1 MSEKEQ
7 SDIFQRWF
15 DLHKGLIFKIV
26 KSYAD
31 TALDQEDLFQDVA
44 IQVWRSIPSFR
55 NESAASTWIY
65 RVALNTAMT
74 WIRHEK
80 KRNRS
85 ERIEMAQ
92 HILDDNT
99 SVVDDRL
106 AWLYKE
112 IHQLDKIDRSI
123 ALLLLDELSYKEIA
137 TILGITESNVA
148 VKIHRIKKHLITKSK
163 NYDLHGI

>member
-1 MSEKEQ
+1 MTEQEQ
-7 SDIFQRWF
+7 SDIFQGWL
-15 DLHKGLIFKIV
+15 DQYKGLIFKIV

-31 TALDQEDLFQDVA
+31 TALDREDLFQDVV
-44 IQVWRSIPSFR
+44 IQIWRSIPSFR

-74 WIRHEK
+74 WFRRER
-80 KRNRS
+80 KRDRTES
-85 ERIEMAQ
+85 IEMAQ
-92 HILDDNT
+92 HILDDVMGIAN
-99 SVVDDRL
+99 DRL
-106 AWLYKE
+106 EWLYRE

-123 ALLLLDELSYKEIA
+123 ALLLLDDLSYKEIA

>member
-1 MSEKEQ
+1 VTEKQQ
-7 SDIFQRWF
+7 SDILQDWL
-15 DLHKGLIFKIV
+15 DQYKGLIFKIV

-31 TALDQEDLFQDVA
+31 TALDQEDLFQDVV

-74 WIRHEK
+74 WFRRER
-80 KRNRS
+80 KRDQA
-85 ERIEMAQ
+85 EIELAQ
-92 HILDDNT
+92 HVLNEVT
-99 SVVDDRL
+99 APVDDRL
-106 AWLYKE
+106 EWLYKE

-123 ALLLLDELSYKEIA
+123 ALLLLDDLSYKEIA

-148 VKIHRIKKHLITKSK
+148 VKIHRIKKQLITKSK
-163 NYDLHGI
+163 NNDLHGI

>member
-7 SDIFQRWF
+7 SEIFQRWF
-15 DLHKGLIFKIV
+15 DLYKGLIFKIV
-26 KSYAD
+26 KSYTD

-55 NESAASTWIY
+55 NESATSTWIY

-85 ERIEMAQ
+85 ESIEMTQ
-92 HILDDNT
+92 HMLDDNP
-99 SVVDDRL
+99 SLMDDRL

-112 IHQLDKIDRSI
+112 IHRLDKIDRSI

-163 NYDLHGI
+163 NYDLYGI

>member
-31 TALDQEDLFQDVA
+31 TAFDQEDLFQDVA

-85 ERIEMAQ
+85 ESIEMAQ
-92 HILDDNT
+92 HMLDDNT
-99 SVVDDRL
+99 SLVDDRL

-123 ALLLLDELSYKEIA
+123 ALLLLDDLSYKEIA

>member
-1 MSEKEQ
+1 MTEKEH
-7 SDIFQRWF
+7 SDIFQRWL
-15 DLHKGLIFKIV
+15 DQYKGLIFKIV

-31 TALDQEDLFQDVA
+31 TALDQEDLFQDVT

-55 NESAASTWIY
+55 HESAASTWIY

-74 WIRHEK
+74 WIRREK
-80 KRNRS
+80 KRNRPES
-85 ERIEMAQ
+85 IEMAQ
-92 HILDDNT
+92 HILDDITNPI
-99 SVVDDRL
+99 DDRL

-112 IHQLDKIDRSI
+112 IHKLDKIDRSI
-123 ALLLLDELSYKEIA
+123 ALLLLDDLSYQEIA

>member
-7 SDIFQRWF
+7 SDIFQGWF

-31 TALDQEDLFQDVA
+31 TALDQEDLFQDIA

-92 HILDDNT
+92 HVLDDNT

-112 IHQLDKIDRSI
+112 IHQLDKVDRSI

-148 VKIHRIKKHLITKSK
+148 VKIHRIKKQLIAKSK